1 MLAMSSPEQSPRQ
14 RKPSEK
20 RPSAP
25 FEDPS
30 ARFVTLAPVKRP
42 RVSNDFSVPRYH
54 HGRDDCTV
62 SVNPTRDHG
71 IWEGW
76 GTSLCWWAAVSWET
90 PKPDVIADLL
100 FTMKDVI
107 RFETTTH
114 GTYDLP
120 GLGMTIARYNA
131 GASDPGHAQ
140 MKAGKMYPRRMM
152 PGFWTDKEESDAS
165 KWDWDRDIQ
174 QVDMLRKAKE
184 RDADLFELFSN
195 SPMWWMCHTECPAG
209 SLSGIKD
216 NLKRVHY
223 KDFAHYLVSIATT
236 AKSKWDIEFK
246 YIAPFNEPSSTWWK
260 MSNNQEGCHFE
271 HGSQSQLLKEVK
283 DMITHKLRYEAT
295 TEKSLESLLRNLE
308 IAASDENEY
317 DQAIDTWDSLDDA
330 ARDII
335 SKINV
340 HGYQEG
346 GGERHTLHEKA
357 SESGKKLWN
366 SEYGDEDATGL
377 SLAKN
382 LNLDFHC
389 LHPTAWIY
397 WQALDSGPWGLVQAN
412 PKDRWAGHPNA
423 KLFVLAH
430 YSRHIR
436 PGMRI
441 LSVDSKDNNSV
452 AAYDDREKKLVLV
465 TLNPWHVVHCIK
477 YDLSLFRL
485 AADSAEIKCWS
496 TDIDAACVTCG
507 KATSK
512 PMAYM
517 QEDVDPLGSH
527 LEFNHWFDSKTIKTF
542 EIKGLEPRR

>member
-1 MLAMSSPEQSPRQ
+1 MAQDEPRQ
-14 RKPSEK
+14 RRPPEK
-20 RPSAP
+20 RPATP
-25 FEDPS
+25 C
-30 ARFVTLAPVKRP
+30 KRP
-42 RVSNDFSVPRYH
+42 RLSNDFSVPKYH
-54 HGRDDCTV
+54 TGRDDSTV
-62 SVNPTRDHG
+62 FVSPIKDHG
-71 IWEGW
+71 VWEGW

-90 PKPDVIADLL
+90 PKPDVIADVL

-131 GASDPGHAQ
+131 GASDVENKR
-140 MKAGKMYPRRMM
+140 MKVGKMYPRRMM
-152 PGFWTDKEESDAS
+152 PGFWVDKEESDAS
-165 KWDWDRDIQ
+165 TWAWDRDMQ
-174 QVDMLRKAKE
+174 QIEMLRKAKE
-184 RDADLFELFSN
+184 REANVFELFSN

-223 KDFAHYLVSIATT
+223 KDFAHYLVSIVTH
-236 AKSKWDIEFK
+236 AKTQWGIEFK

-271 HGSQSQLLKEVK
+271 HGAQSLMIKELNE
-283 DMITHKLRYEAT
+283 MIRHKLRYEAT
-295 TEKSLESLLRNLE
+295 TEASLEVLLRNLE

-317 DQAIDTWDSLDDA
+317 DQAIDTWDSLDSSA
-330 ARDII
+330 HNTI

-340 HGYQEG
+340 HGYQWG
-346 GGERHTLHEKA
+346 GGDRQTLHKRA
-357 SESGKKLWN
+357 SSSGKKLWN
-366 SEYGDEDATGL
+366 SEYGDEDGTGL

-389 LHPTAWIY
+389 LHPTAWVY
-397 WQALDSGPWGLVQAN
+397 WQALDSGAWGLLQAN
-412 PKDRWAGHPNA
+412 PMDRWVGHPNA

-441 LSVDSKDNNSV
+441 LHVESKDNNSV
-452 AAYDDREKKLVLV
+452 AAYSDEDKKLVLV
-465 TLNPWHVVHCIK
+465 TLNPWHVVHCVR
-477 YDLSLFRL
+477 YDLSLFQVSETSI
-485 AADSAEIKCWS
+485 DGAEVRCWS

-507 KATSK
+507 KATKK
-512 PMAYM
+512 PMAYQ
-517 QEDVDPLGSH
+517 QEDVDSLGSN
-527 LEFNHWFDSKTIKTF
+527 LEFSNWFDSRTIKTF
-542 EIKGLEPRR
+542 EITYLEPKRRK